1 MFSKKQTVDGIV
13 SDFRRTID
21 RLRECAGN
29 HAAATDKRLEQI
41 AQLCAA
47 NHDAQQEHAR
57 ATAIANRI
65 EEIIG

>member
-29 HAAATDKRLEQI
+29 HATAIEKRFELVERLI
-41 AQLCAA
+41 AV